1 MSTRSTH
8 PPYLLPPLPLSSPPT
23 HPSPSND
30 EKINEP
36 NQRPRFLHSLSYT
49 NQPAVG
55 SDGNEVPQASLK
67 VAQLPSWRDWQEHR
81 IDWLPRRSN
90 WYLDGALRATNTYSV
105 PRRPS
110 YLVLNMWSDGG
121 EWSGDMA
128 VGGGAELQIQWIE
141 MVFNT
146 SGPVEGPDGGDGD
159 DGKKKRRMV
168 KRGAR
173 GVREEEEEEEGMDDG
188 ALLDGG
194 LGSWL
199 WRRMTGGGGGVARE
213 TNSVL
218 GKRKEKRCD
227 VVCRVD
233 GVNVTG
239 FPEIAHVSSAPAGL
253 APAVTGWV
261 LVVVIG
267 LITAVTG
274 IY

>member
-1 MSTRSTH
+1 MKPIARRVLGLDYADDV
-8 PPYLLPPLPLSSPPT
+8 PMEPARRKGLDLLYW
-23 HPSPSND
+23 NAAIAMFA
-30 EKINEP
+30 EAAAAN
-36 NQRPRFLHSLSYT
+36 YT
-49 NQPAVG
+49 N
-55 SDGNEVPQASLK
+55 L
-67 VAQLPSWRDWQEHR
+67 
-81 IDWLPRRSN
+81 
-90 WYLDGALRATNTYSV
+90 YLIALRATNTYSV

-121 EWSGDMA
+121 EWSGDMD
-128 VGGGAELQIQWIE
+128 VGGSAELQIQWIE

-146 SGPVEGPDGGDGD
+146 SGPVEGPDGGDE
-159 DGKKKRRMV
+159 KRRKV
-168 KRGAR
+168 KRGV
-173 GVREEEEEEEGMDDG
+173 GEEADG
-188 ALLDGG
+188 ALFGGGDGG

-199 WRRMTGGGGGVARE
+199 WRSMGAGGVARE
-213 TNSVL
+213 ASVL

-239 FPEIAHVSSAPAGL
+239 FPEIAHVSGAPAGL

-261 LVVVIG
+261 LVLVIG

>member
-1 MSTRSTH
+1 M
-8 PPYLLPPLPLSSPPT
+8 
-23 HPSPSND
+23 
-30 EKINEP
+30 
-36 NQRPRFLHSLSYT
+36 
-49 NQPAVG
+49 
-55 SDGNEVPQASLK
+55 PQASLK

-81 IDWLPRRSN
+81 IDWLPTRSN
-90 WYLDGALRATNTYSV
+90 WYLDGALHATNTYSV

-121 EWSGDMA
+121 EWSGDMD
-128 VGGGAELQIQWIE
+128 VGGSAELQIQWIE

-146 SGPVEGPDGGDGD
+146 SGPVEGPGGDGD
-159 DGKKKRRMV
+159 DKRRRMV

-173 GVREEEEEEEGMDDG
+173 GVGEEAEGVDG
-188 ALLDGG
+188 ALFGGGDGG

-199 WRRMTGGGGGVARE
+199 WRRMGSGGGGVARE
-213 TNSVL
+213 TNNVL